1 MSKSR
6 KEMLLELLELESDNL
21 GDVGKTSQMDRDI
34 IDCINEVPD
43 EKVETKNDCITKPKK
58 KLTEKQLEALKKGQQ
73 TRDENARKRKEE
85 AMRIAE
91 EEKKKLE
98 AKIVRKAIS
107 IKKKE
112 IKKQSALDEISDDET
127 PIQKIKEVV
136 KQGTNEKERCF
147 ASPTTP
153 PLPLEKPKPANAS
166 PLVKINFF

>member
-34 IDCINEVPD
+34 IDCINAVPD
-43 EKVETKNDCITKPKK
+43 EKIEPKNDCITKPKK
-58 KLTEKQLEALKKGQQ
+58 QLTEKQLEALKKGQQ

-127 PIQKIKEVV
+127 PIQKIKEVIGTKVPV
-136 KQGTNEKERCF
+136 K
-147 ASPTTP
+147 P
-153 PLPLEKPKPANAS
+153 PLPEPVKSTP
-166 PLVKINFF
+166 KINFF

>member
-1 MSKSR
+1 
-6 KEMLLELLELESDNL
+6 
-21 GDVGKTSQMDRDI
+21 
-34 IDCINEVPD
+34 
-43 EKVETKNDCITKPKK
+43 
-58 KLTEKQLEALKKGQQ
+58 
-73 TRDENARKRKEE
+73 
-85 AMRIAE
+85 MRIAE